1 MNLGISLTRVRA
13 RAFQQRCRFFA
24 VTSVTQ
30 AMKIEQVLSKIS
42 AKISDK
48 NRVEELCFVP
58 IFQPLHL
65 EMLKIF

>member
-1 MNLGISLTRVRA
+1 
-13 RAFQQRCRFFA
+13 
-24 VTSVTQ
+24 
-30 AMKIEQVLSKIS
+30 MKIEQVLSKIS

-65 EMLKIF
+65 EMLNIF